1 VKAQRIAGLTA
12 LVAGLLLVLITVGT
26 AMSGPIGA
34 LGNGPSTS
42 WRAGPGMMGG
52 GQIGPGMMG
61 SGQMGAGMMG
71 GGQLG
76 VGMMGG
82 GQMGAGMMGG
92 GQLGVGMMGGGQ
104 MGAGMMGG
112 GASGPAATAV
122 PGATEVRVQTANFSF
137 TPNEI
142 RLPKGADLNL
152 TLANPAGTGVV
163 HDLTVPAL
171 GIHLVANAGE
181 TRTAGLRGLAAGRYD
196 AYCSVPGHAD
206 LGMRATV
213 VVE

>member
-1 VKAQRIAGLTA
+1 VNAQRIAGLTA
-12 LVAGLLLVLITVGT
+12 LIAGLLLVFAIAGSAISGATGT
-26 AMSGPIGA
+26 FGDLTTAWQM
-34 LGNGPSTS
+34 
-42 WRAGPGMMGG
+42 GPGMMGTG
-52 GQIGPGMMG
+52 HMGPGMMG
-61 SGQMGAGMMG
+61 PGMMG
-71 GGQLG
+71 F
-76 VGMMGG
+76 
-82 GQMGAGMMGG
+82 
-92 GQLGVGMMGGGQ
+92 
-104 MGAGMMGG
+104 

-122 PGATEVRVQTANFSF
+122 PGAAEVRVQVANFSF

-142 RLPKGADLNL
+142 RLPKGVDVNL
-152 TLANPAGTGVV
+152 TLVNPAATRVV

-181 TRTAGLRGLAAGRYD
+181 TRTVGLRGLAAGRYD